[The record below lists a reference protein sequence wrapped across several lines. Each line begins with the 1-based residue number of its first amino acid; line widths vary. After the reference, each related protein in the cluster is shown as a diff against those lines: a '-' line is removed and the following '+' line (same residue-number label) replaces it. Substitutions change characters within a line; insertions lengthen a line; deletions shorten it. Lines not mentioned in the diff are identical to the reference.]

1 MSIIRA
7 VKKEEK
13 RLTKKKKCIACNEE
27 AEFCMRGLPENTYCR
42 DCAQEYFK
50 FLNYLEKL

>member
-27 AEFCMRGLPENTYCR
+27 AEFCMRGLPENIYCR